1 MEPLGES
8 SVHMPLGRRDDGD
21 GGADMTLDVCPPS
34 VREQGLSPR
43 ERGE

>member
-1 MEPLGES
+1 MMEMEE
-8 SVHMPLGRRDDGD
+8 
-21 GGADMTLDVCPPS
+21 GADMTLDVCPPS